1 MIGQYY
7 KSADFKTEK
16 HAPVIKVQENIGIDE
31 PVAIELIVGEDIPHP
46 NTVEHHIAWMKLYF
60 IPEGSPI
67 AQQVGEIE
75 FTAHGDAPVANEGAV
90 HALSRGVIYATFKK
104 SGKLIA
110 TSYCNFHGLWESE
123 KEIVVK

>member
-16 HAPVIKVQENIGIDE
+16 HAPVIKVQDTVGVDE
-31 PVAIELIVGEDIPHP
+31 PVAIELVVGEDIAHP
-46 NTVEHHIAWMKLYF
+46 NTVEHHIAWIKLF
-60 IPEGSPI
+60 FVPEGSPI
-67 AQQVGEIE
+67 AQQVGVLE
-75 FTAHGDAPVANEGAV
+75 FNVHGDAAVANEGPV
-90 HALSRGVIYATFKK
+90 HALSRGVLYTSFKK